1 MDYATAQKA
10 FGEIKGGTFVGMDT
24 ETVET
29 LKGGKKNPFQGRLTK
44 RMTGSTVMVFGNTES
59 NAYENMVKRRLAKE
73 GKDPEDFKLSPRA
86 WGQRIPGTAFVEHKG
101 EHYIEVIFLHAGD
114 VEYFL
119 DGKPID
125 LKVPPLG
132 ADNWLDIPERKVTP
146 TGQGGLSEEKR
157 VQIRTFKL
165 DSILQV
171 RIKGDTLD

>member
-1 MDYATAQKA
+1 MDYATAQKV

-24 ETVET
+24 ETVEK
-29 LKGGKKNPFQGRLTK
+29 LKGGKKNPFQGRVTK
-44 RMTGSTVMVFGNTES
+44 RVTGSTVMVFGNTES

-119 DGKPID
+119 DGKPLD
-125 LKVPPLG
+125 VVATG
-132 ADNWLDIPERKVTP
+132 ADAAWLELPDTKVNP
-146 TGQGGLSEEKR
+146 NGQGGLSEDSR
-157 VQIRTFKL
+157 VIIRTYKL
-165 DSILQV
+165 DSVIAV
-171 RIKGDTLD
+171 RAKGEEHN